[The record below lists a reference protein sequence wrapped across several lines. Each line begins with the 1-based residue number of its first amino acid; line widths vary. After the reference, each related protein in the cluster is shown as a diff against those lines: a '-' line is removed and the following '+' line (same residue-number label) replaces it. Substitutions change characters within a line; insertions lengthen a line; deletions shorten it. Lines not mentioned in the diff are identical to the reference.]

1 MTHPHAHHPTLPP
14 HVLTTP
20 CLPTSPSPFPLAPT
34 SSLHHPDPPQTTTT
48 TKQTGETHYIVITIK
63 KSTLLKFGVLKEDKP
78 SSDLLTKANL
88 DEGCLKT
95 LSRQVSKASST
106 SPPLTTTQAPPLTT
120 AHKPSLHSRHPTH

>member
-20 CLPTSPSPFPLAPT
+20 CLPTSPSPFTLAPT
-34 SSLHHPDPPQTTTT
+34 SSLHHPDPTHTTT

-106 SPPLTTTQAPPLTT
+106 SPSTHHHSASPPLTT
-120 AHKPSLHSRHPTH
+120 AQALHPHHPTH

>member
-1 MTHPHAHHPTLPP
+1 M
-14 HVLTTP
+14 
-20 CLPTSPSPFPLAPT
+20 CGITSPFTLAPT
-34 SSLHHPDPPQTTTT
+34 SSLHHPPTDPTHNTTTT
-48 TKQTGETHYIVITIK
+48 NKQTGETHYIVITIK